1 MISKNM
7 RNIFSAFIMT
17 FLMILIIFSNTIAD
31 ARIRGSN
38 AISFGDLSEEKEK
51 TIHTSEYSYFYFVF
65 GLMIV
70 DGVITHVEFAKPPY
84 LFTCSPVKKVT
95 LIGIAWLTDWTK
107 NYSILRF
114 YMKTFTNTSVGLIEG
129 NSLKKLE
136 VSVEYQ
142 HFSLFVTPFTIVGL
156 SFIQQ

>member
-1 MISKNM
+1 MVNKNM
-7 RNIFSAFIMT
+7 RNIFYAVIMT
-17 FLMILIIFSNTIAD
+17 LLMMLTIFSTTIAS
-31 ARIRGSN
+31 ATIHGRN
-38 AISFGDLSEEKEK
+38 AITFGDLSEEKEK
-51 TIHTSEYSYFYFVF
+51 TIHTSETTYFFFVF

-70 DGVITHVEFAKPPY
+70 DGVITHVDFAKPPY

-95 LIGIAWLTDWTK
+95 LIGIAWLTDLTK
-107 NYSILRF
+107 NYSVLRF

-156 SFIQQ
+156 SFIQR